1 MFYKVKAYVLPRKCT
16 TLTTQVSL
24 TFRAKMGHILV
35 VKNSLLSNVLTINK
49 IQNGHIPR
57 I

>member
-1 MFYKVKAYVLPRKCT
+1 MVLPRKCT

-24 TFRAKMGHILV
+24 TFGVKMGDFRVDGNDIISNALV
-35 VKNSLLSNVLTINK
+35 IKV
-49 IQNGHIPR
+49 IQNGQISF

>member
-24 TFRAKMGHILV
+24 TFGVKMGDFRVEGNDLVGNILV
-35 VKNSLLSNVLTINK
+35 IRV
-49 IQNGHIPR
+49 IQNGQISR

>member
-1 MFYKVKAYVLPRKCT
+1 MVLPRKCT

-24 TFRAKMGHILV
+24 TFGVKMGDFRVEGNDLVGNILV
-35 VKNSLLSNVLTINK
+35 IKV
-49 IQNGHIPR
+49 IQNGQISR

>member
-16 TLTTQVSL
+16 TVTKQLSL
-24 TFRAKMGHILV
+24 TFRAKIDHILV
-35 VKNSLLSNVLTINK
+35 VKNSLSGNVLIVNK
-49 IQNGHIPR
+49 IQRGHISR

>member
-1 MFYKVKAYVLPRKCT
+1 MVLPRKCT

-24 TFRAKMGHILV
+24 TFGVKMGDFR
-35 VKNSLLSNVLTINK
+35 VKGNDLISNVLTIK
-49 IQNGHIPR
+49 VIQNGQISR

>member
-24 TFRAKMGHILV
+24 TFNAKMDHFRPI
-35 VKNSLLSNVLTINK
+35 KNRPLNKVLIINR
-49 IQNGHIPR
+49 IQNG
-57 I
+57 